1 MDQILW
7 NSLSV
12 TQQASLVSTAQAMA
26 LLGDL
31 MEDSEP
37 ASDSKL
43 FPWYLSLACAI
54 GCVCLAALAAGL
66 TLGVGGIDAEDLE
79 LLIKSNELF
88 QKEEEDPAFVPK
100 EGWKEKRAEA
110 ARQAQW
116 AQNLVPIIGR
126 PRLEVH
132 ESIDGER
139 KWGGWWGWRRF
150 ACTRV
155 SRGHLRLVTLLLLN
169 SIANEALPIFLS
181 NAFPPIVPEAWHEY
195 LSVGFAVTFVLI
207 FGEIIP
213 SAIFTG
219 HCQLRLASAFS
230 LPIQLIQLLAMPLA
244 FPISLV
250 MDCVRRREYIYIVV
264 SSSFNV
270 FVTGFFSYSLTRNY
284 FVLYL
289 HSSQV
294 LSPGHKRT
302 LLTTQQQ
309 KAQIHITLLGHLPGD
324 GGGSGSQ
331 DGCTSN
337 DLEAAGSREGEDRVG
352 ILEDSAAIMGI
363 IIDIQNEAL
372 AGSSTRSAVAAR
384 IVDALAAQGHLN
396 RHAMKK
402 DLVHAS
408 LAGIQVCVC
417 VCVFVCS
424 LFPLSY

>member
-1 MDQILW
+1 MDQTLW

-88 QKEEEDPAFVPK
+88 QKEEEDPAFAPK

-132 ESIDGER
+132 ESTDGER

-250 MDCVRRREYIYIVV
+250 MDCVRRREYI
-264 SSSFNV
+264 
-270 FVTGFFSYSLTRNY
+270 
-284 FVLYL
+284 
-289 HSSQV
+289 
-294 LSPGHKRT
+294 RT
-302 LLTTQQQ
+302 LLF
-309 KAQIHITLLGHLPGD
+309 HH
-324 GGGSGSQ
+324 
-331 DGCTSN
+331 
-337 DLEAAGSREGEDRVG
+337 R
-352 ILEDSAAIMGI
+352 
-363 IIDIQNEAL
+363 
-372 AGSSTRSAVAAR
+372 STY
-384 IVDALAAQGHLN
+384 L
-396 RHAMKK
+396 
-402 DLVHAS
+402 
-408 LAGIQVCVC
+408 
-417 VCVFVCS
+417 
-424 LFPLSY
+424 